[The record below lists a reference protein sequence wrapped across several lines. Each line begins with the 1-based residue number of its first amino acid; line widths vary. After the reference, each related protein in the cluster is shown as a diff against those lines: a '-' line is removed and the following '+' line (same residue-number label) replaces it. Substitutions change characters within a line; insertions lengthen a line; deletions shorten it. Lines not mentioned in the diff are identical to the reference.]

1 MARTD
6 RSAFL
11 ANVRRAL
18 AAGARREESTA
29 PPTAVRSA
37 APADG
42 ELSSLFEREAV
53 AADATVVRAASI
65 REARDTIAS
74 LLHELGAKRVVS
86 GNTELLRE
94 LDVRGDE
101 FTVEVC
107 QFGESEAERDALRAS
122 EARADVGLTEA
133 DYGIAESG
141 TLALLHRPGQGRAI
155 SLLPPVHVAV
165 LRTVDLLP
173 DLGALFERLESDE
186 RHPASALTF
195 ITGPSRTGDIEFV
208 ITKGVHGPGALHV
221 VLLDS
226 D

>member
-1 MARTD
+1 
-6 RSAFL
+6 
-11 ANVRRAL
+11 
-18 AAGARREESTA
+18 
-29 PPTAVRSA
+29 VRSA

-42 ELSSLFEREAV
+42 DIASLFEREAV
-53 AADATVVRAASI
+53 AADAAVVRVASI
-65 REARDTIAS
+65 REARDMIAS
-74 LLHELGAKRVVS
+74 LLRELGAKRVVS

-107 QFGESEAERDALRAS
+107 QPGESEAERDALRAS
-122 EARADVGLTEA
+122 EVGADVGLTDA

-165 LRTVDLLP
+165 LRTGDLLP
-173 DLGALFERLESDE
+173 DLSALFERLDSDE

-221 VLLDS
+221 VLLDT

>member
-1 MARTD
+1 
-6 RSAFL
+6 
-11 ANVRRAL
+11 
-18 AAGARREESTA
+18 
-29 PPTAVRSA
+29 
-37 APADG
+37 
-42 ELSSLFEREAV
+42 V

-74 LLHELGAKRVVS
+74 LLRELGAKRVVS

-107 QFGESEAERDALRAS
+107 PLGGSEAERKALRAS
-122 EARADVGLTEA
+122 AAGADVGLTEA

-165 LRTVDLLP
+165 LRTGDLHP

-221 VLLDS
+221 VLLDT